1 MSDSQSFNAISH
13 YLQKQHVLSVCA
25 GKPVWCAN
33 CFYIFNPQ
41 KRVFWIMTEQD
52 TRHGALFASD
62 PQVAGTV
69 SGQTKTVLLIRGVQ
83 YSGRIRRL
91 GGEEHEQA
99 REAYVK
105 RFPVAMKVS
114 APLWEIQLEELKMTD
129 NTLGFG
135 KKRHWRREE

>member
-1 MSDSQSFNAISH
+1 M
-13 YLQKQHVLSVCA
+13 
-25 GKPVWCAN
+25 
-33 CFYIFNPQ
+33 
-41 KRVFWIMTEQD
+41 
-52 TRHGALFASD
+52 
-62 PQVAGTV
+62 
-69 SGQTKTVLLIRGVQ
+69 LLIRGVQ